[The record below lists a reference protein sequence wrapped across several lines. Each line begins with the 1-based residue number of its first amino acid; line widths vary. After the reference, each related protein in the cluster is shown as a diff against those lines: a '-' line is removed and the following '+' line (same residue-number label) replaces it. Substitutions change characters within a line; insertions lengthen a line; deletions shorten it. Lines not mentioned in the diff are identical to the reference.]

1 MTAGA
6 MTAAQGQTATT
17 GHVEIGNDGPGQIY
31 VGESRG
37 QAGAPVFGPAAPAEA
52 DLLWATGTTAAM
64 MADPTASMPQ
74 REAAAEAEQAAY
86 TAARHL
92 GLDDPEPGLYQLP
105 EIGAPEIEAE
115 I

>member
-37 QAGAPVFGPAAPAEA
+37 QAGAPVSGPAAPTEA

-64 MADPTASMPQ
+64 MADPSASMPQ

-92 GLDDPEPGLYQLP
+92 GLDDPEPDLYQLP
-105 EIGAPEIEAE
+105 EIEAPEIEAE

>member
-1 MTAGA
+1 MTADA
-6 MTAAQGQTATT
+6 MTAAQGQTAT
-17 GHVEIGNDGPGQIY
+17 GHVEIGTDGPGQIY

-37 QAGAPVFGPAAPAEA
+37 QAGAPVFGPTAPTEA

-64 MADPTASMPQ
+64 MADPSASMPQ

-92 GLDDPEPGLYQLP
+92 RLDDPEPGLYQLP
-105 EIGAPEIEAE
+105 AIEAPEIEAE

>member
-37 QAGAPVFGPAAPAEA
+37 QAGA
-52 DLLWATGTTAAM
+52 
-64 MADPTASMPQ
+64 
-74 REAAAEAEQAAY
+74 
-86 TAARHL
+86 ARFRARSS
-92 GLDDPEPGLYQLP
+92 D
-105 EIGAPEIEAE
+105 
-115 I
+115 